1 MPGFTS
7 IASAWNT
14 WLVAMKIESPDK
26 NLKDRISRIREILVP
41 LWPDAKPL
49 LNYSSCFELLC
60 SVVLSAQCT
69 DEQVNAVTPA
79 LFRRY
84 PSAAELASA
93 KLEDVEYIIHSVG
106 FFHTKARH
114 LIMTSRI
121 LSETYEGK
129 VPRTME
135 ELLTLPGVGRKTAN
149 LVSSACFGSPGL
161 IIDTHVMRVAF
172 RLGMYEKKDPAAI
185 EDVLRANVEEQFHT
199 ALSHALNRHGKYLC
213 TARAPACAREKGE
226 CPIESLCPKRGV

>member
-7 IASAWNT
+7 IDPSWDTRPVTKNT
-14 WLVAMKIESPDK
+14 APADP
-26 NLKDRISRIREILVP
+26 NLKDRISRIREILLP
-41 LWPDAKPL
+41 LWPDTKPL

-79 LFRRY
+79 LFRNY
-84 PSAAELASA
+84 PSASELASA

-114 LIMTSRI
+114 LILTSRI
-121 LSETYEGK
+121 LSETYGGK

-161 IIDTHVMRVAF
+161 IVDTHVMRVAF
-172 RLGMYEKKDPAAI
+172 RLGMYEKKDPVAI
-185 EDVLRANVEEQFHT
+185 ESVLRANVEEQFHT
-199 ALSHALNRHGKYLC
+199 AFSHALNRHGKYLC
-213 TARAPACAREKGE
+213 TARSPACVRDNGQ
-226 CPIESLCPKRGV
+226 CPIEPLCPKRGL